1 MTFFEILDT
10 IILKPLVLL
19 FEAVYMMSSRVVE
32 APGISIIML
41 SLFVNLL
48 ALPLYMRAD
57 AIQEEEH
64 AIEKKLQR
72 GVDHIK
78 KTFRG
83 DERMMMLQT
92 YYRQNNYKPV
102 YVLRSAISLFL
113 QIPFFIAAYRFLSG
127 LSLLNGTSFGPISDL
142 GSPDGM
148 LQIGGVS
155 INVLPIVMTAVNL
168 VSCVIFTKG
177 DSLKSKIQLY
187 GMALFFMVFL
197 YQSPSGLVF
206 YWTLNNVFSLVKT
219 VLYKMRDPGKFIR
232 SICSGAGAAL
242 IIYGMFIYSYQYN
255 SVRRKIFL
263 AGVGILLQMPI
274 LYQLIKRKQK
284 KRTVYSERSGKGFFA
299 GTLFLTVLTGG
310 LIPSAVIKASPQE
323 FVEGT
328 SFYHPLWFVVSSF
341 CMAAGFFML
350 WVGVFYY
357 LAKPSAKIYF
367 GKAIWIFSGI
377 AIVDYMF
384 FGRNLGLLD
393 AHLKLENELWYSGK
407 EITINVAAVIM
418 AALLLYVIYTKRTRF
433 AAEVLI
439 AGVLACS
446 VMTAVNIAGISGAIS
461 KMDRVENEAELPEL
475 TLSRTGKNVIVLML
489 DRAMGGYMPYIL
501 NDKPELKKMFS
512 GFTYYANMVSFGGS
526 TNFGTPPLFG
536 GYEYTPIEMNR
547 RKTESLK
554 EKHNESIK
562 VLPVLFDQN
571 GYEVTVCDPPYVN
584 YDPVA
589 SLSIYDEYPTMKKY
603 LTDGRFND
611 PVAAEQ
617 GIKNNK
623 RNFFCYSI
631 FKILPAGFQSL
642 AYDNGRYNQTEMEI
656 GYAGQFRSSLYTG
669 EGMDVFFMS
678 AYNVLDSFPK
688 ITKITDGE
696 TGTFLM
702 MDNNTTH
709 EPMLLQDPDYEPAMR
724 VDNTGYAKKYEESFA
739 IDGKTLKMET
749 DTQIM
754 HYQITVRALL
764 ELGEW
769 FDYMRK
775 ENVYDNTKII
785 IVSDHGRNLHQL
797 DGLIREDGLDIETYY
812 ALLLVKDFGSEGF
825 EISEEFMTCA
835 DVPAIAVEDAI
846 EEPVNPF
853 TGKMLG
859 YGDKATTPQYVIDS
873 EHFNIYEN
881 NGNQFLPARWY
892 TVQDDM
898 RKLENWKLVAEDAIL
913 PLD

>member
-19 FEAVYMMSSRVVE
+19 FETVYMMSSRVVE

-83 DERMMMLQT
+83 DERMMLLQT

-148 LQIGGVS
+148 LQIGGVP
-155 INVLPIVMTAVNL
+155 INILPIVMTAVNL
-168 VSCVIFTKG
+168 VSCVIFTK
-177 DSLKSKIQLY
+177 DNPLKAKIQLY

-197 YQSPSGLVF
+197 YESPSGLVF

-219 VLYKMRDPGKFIR
+219 VLYKMKKPRKVIR
-232 SICSGAGAAL
+232 SICSIAGAVL
-242 IIYGMFIYSYQYN
+242 IIYGLFLYSYQYN
-255 SVRRKIFL
+255 SIRRKFFL

-274 LYQLIKRKQK
+274 LYHLMERNK
-284 KRTVYSERSGKGFFA
+284 KEKTVYSAGDGKAFFA
-299 GTLFLTVLTGG
+299 GTLFFTALTGG

-323 FVEGT
+323 FVEIT
-328 SFYHPLWFVVSSF
+328 SFYHPLWFIVSSF

-350 WVGVFYY
+350 WTGVFYY

-367 GKAIWIFSGI
+367 GKTIWIFSGI

-393 AHLKLENELWYSGK
+393 AHLKLEKELWYSGK
-407 EITINVAAVIM
+407 EITINVAVVIM
-418 AALLLYVIYTKRTRF
+418 AALLLYVIYTKWTRF

-446 VMTAVNIAGISGAIS
+446 VMTAVNIAGISESVS
-461 KMDRVENEAELPEL
+461 KMDRLENEVELPEL
-475 TLSRTGKNVIVLML
+475 MLSRTGKNVIVLML

-501 NDKPELKKMFS
+501 KDKPELRETFS
-512 GFTYYANMVSFGGS
+512 GFTYYTNMVSFGGS
-526 TNFGTPPLFG
+526 TNFCTPPLFG

-547 RKTESLK
+547 RKSESLK
-554 EKHNESIK
+554 EKHNESIM
-562 VLPVLFDQN
+562 VLPVLFDQS
-571 GYEVTVCDPPYVN
+571 GYDVTVCDPPYAN
-584 YDPVA
+584 YQWSSD
-589 SLSIYDEYPTMKKY
+589 LSIYDEYPRIKKY
-603 LTDGRFND
+603 ITDGRFNN
-611 PVAAEQ
+611 PIVAEQ
-617 GIKNNK
+617 GITSNK

-631 FKILPAGFQSL
+631 FKILPVGAQKF
-642 AYDNGRYNQTEMEI
+642 AYDKGRYNQTEMEI
-656 GYAGQFRSSLYTG
+656 SYAGQYRSSFYTG
-669 EGMDVFFMS
+669 EGMDEYFMS
-678 AYNVLDSFPK
+678 AYNVLDSLPRM
-688 ITKITDGE
+688 TELTDRE
-696 TGTFLM
+696 EGTFLM
-702 MDNNTTH
+702 MVNNTTH
-709 EPMLLQDPDYEPAMR
+709 QPMLLQEPDCVPAMR
-724 VDNTGYAKKYEESFA
+724 VDNTGYAEKYEERFV
-739 IDGKTLKMET
+739 IDGQTLKMET
-749 DTQIM
+749 DGQIM
-754 HYQITVRALL
+754 NYQITVRALL

-769 FDYMRK
+769 FDHLRK

-785 IVSDHGRNLHQL
+785 IVSDHGHASHQL
-797 DGLIREDGLDIETYY
+797 DKLISEEGFDIEGRY
-812 ALLLVKDFGSEGF
+812 ALLLVKDFGSKGF

-835 DVPAIAVEDAI
+835 DVPALAVEDAI

-853 TGKMLG
+853 TGKKLG
-859 YGDKATTPQYVIDS
+859 YGDKEINPQYIIDS
-873 EHFNIYEN
+873 SNIDVEKN
-881 NGNQFLPARWY
+881 NGNQFLPAKWY

-898 RKLENWKLVAEDAIL
+898 RKLENWKLVAEDTIL